1 MKIEHIIKN
10 EIQKLFNKFVLLVLI
25 LFISNTIVMIDHYK

>member
-1 MKIEHIIKN
+1 MKIEHIIQN

-25 LFISNTIVMIDHYK
+25 LAISNTTVMTDHYK